1 MRLDLDVHLAAI
13 VDGDADAFGGWLAGA
28 EPIVRDSLRPLA
40 AVVDAEAVLQ
50 EALLRVW
57 QVAPRLVPDGRP
69 NALLRLAIRIAR
81 NLAVSELR
89 RTRAAATDPG
99 DLEQV
104 LAAAAAPVAAPD
116 PLLREAIAACRDKLP
131 GKPREALDAR
141 LADAGARDDD
151 ELAASLGMRLNTF
164 LQNITR
170 ARRLLADCLRRRGV
184 AIDEELAS

>member
-1 MRLDLDVHLAAI
+1 VRLDLDVHLGAI

>member
-1 MRLDLDVHLAAI
+1 MRLDLDVHLGAI